1 MFFFSVHG
9 MFPLAYTARF
19 DGCVMRSI
27 SRLMWFIFCV
37 FFLYVKMDPDD
48 NTAIIDMKKHFQKF
62 VSGDDT
68 RKRSRLDL
76 SENSLLDSS
85 HASVGRSYGRG
96 KCANNFF

>member
-1 MFFFSVHG
+1 
-9 MFPLAYTARF
+9 
-19 DGCVMRSI
+19 
-27 SRLMWFIFCV
+27 
-37 FFLYVKMDPDD
+37 MDPDD

>member
-1 MFFFSVHG
+1 MVYF
-9 MFPLAYTARF
+9 LR
-19 DGCVMRSI
+19 
-27 SRLMWFIFCV
+27 

-68 RKRSRLDL
+68 RRRSRLDL

-96 KCANNFF
+96 KCANNFFFNYFYLFITLPSYRRGNGQFFYTSW